1 MGKTVGVIG
10 AGMVGITAASFLQR
24 DGHTV
29 FVLDPG
35 APGEGASFGNAGCLN
50 GSSVVPMSMPGTI
63 RNVPGW
69 LLDPLGPLA
78 IRWRYLP
85 MAAPWLIRFVRAGA
99 PERVEAQARALRA
112 LLAPS
117 VETLLPLAK
126 AAGVADLIH
135 RSGHLWAYRTE
146 ESFRK
151 DQAAW
156 RLRRD
161 NGVAVTELDADQLR
175 QTEPALSREFTRGI
189 LVEENGHLGNPHRM
203 VQALAQELQRN
214 GGDIHQARATGFA
227 LDGGR
232 LKAIRSDRGDFACDA
247 AVVAAGAWSKPLAAS
262 LGEVVP
268 LETERGYHIMVRNPE
283 VMPRLPVADADGKFV
298 GTPME
303 TGLRFAGTVELAG
316 LDAPPDWR
324 RARMLLEQGRRLLP
338 GLTAA
343 YPEEELSVWM
353 GHRPSLPDSL
363 PCLGPSARS
372 PDVVYAFGHGHV
384 GMAASPMTGKLV
396 ADLVAGRAPAIDITP
411 FRAGRFA

>member
-1 MGKTVGVIG
+1 MGKIVGVIG
-10 AGMVGITAASFLQR
+10 AGMVGITAASFLRR

-63 RNVPGW
+63 RNVPRW

-85 MAAPWLIRFVRAGA
+85 VVAPWLVRFVRAGT

-117 VETLLPLAK
+117 IETLLPLAK
-126 AAGVADLIH
+126 AAGAADLIH
-135 RSGHLWAYRTE
+135 RAGHLWAYRTE
-146 ESFRK
+146 DGFRK

-203 VQALAQELQRN
+203 VQGLAQEIRRN
-214 GGDIHQARATGFA
+214 GGEIHQVRATGFA
-227 LDGGR
+227 LEGGR
-232 LKAIRSDRGDFACDA
+232 LKAIRSERGDFLCDA
-247 AVVAAGAWSKPLAAS
+247 AVVAAGAWSRPLAAG
-262 LGEVVP
+262 LGDAVP
-268 LETERGYHIMVRNPE
+268 LETERGYHIMIRHPE

-316 LDAPPDWR
+316 LQAPPDWR
-324 RARMLLEQGRRLLP
+324 RARILLEQGRRLLP
-338 GLTAA
+338 GLKAS
-343 YPEEELSVWM
+343 YREEELSVWM

-363 PCLGPSARS
+363 PCLGPSAGS

-396 ADLVAGRAPAIDITP
+396 ADLVAGRAPGIDIAP

>member
-1 MGKTVGVIG
+1 MGKIVGVIG

-35 APGEGASFGNAGCLN
+35 APGEGTSFGNAGCLN

-85 MAAPWLIRFVRAGA
+85 VVAPWLVRFIRAGA
-99 PERVEAQARALRA
+99 ADRVKAQARALRA

-117 VETLLPLAK
+117 VETLLPLARS
-126 AAGVADLIH
+126 AGVADLIH
-135 RSGHLWAYRTE
+135 RAGHLWVYRTE
-146 ESFRK
+146 ESYAK

-161 NGVAVTELDADQLR
+161 NGVVVTELDADQLR
-175 QTEPALSREFTRGI
+175 QTEPALSREFTRGV

-203 VQALAQELQRN
+203 VRGLAEELQRN
-214 GGDIHQARATGFA
+214 GSEIHVARATGFA
-227 LDGGR
+227 LEGGR
-232 LKAIRSDRGDFACDA
+232 LKAIRSDRGEFACDA
-247 AVVAAGAWSKPLAAS
+247 AVVAAGAWSKPLAAA
-262 LGEVVP
+262 LGDRVP
-268 LETERGYHIMVRNPE
+268 LETERGYHIMIRNPE

-316 LDAPPDWR
+316 LEAPPDWR
-324 RARMLLEQGRRLLP
+324 RARILLEQGRRLLP
-338 GLTAA
+338 GLKAS
-343 YPEEELSVWM
+343 YREEELSVWM

-372 PDVVYAFGHGHV
+372 PDVIYAFGHGHV

-396 ADLVAGRAPAIDITP
+396 ADLVAGRAPGIDIAP
-411 FRAGRFA
+411 FRAARFA

>member
-1 MGKTVGVIG
+1 MAKIVGVIG

-50 GSSVVPMSMPGTI
+50 GSSVVPMSMPGTV
-63 RNVPGW
+63 RNVPRW
-69 LLDPLGPLA
+69 LTDPLGPLA

-85 MAAPWLIRFVRAGA
+85 TVTPWLVRFVRAGA
-99 PERVEAQARALRA
+99 PERVKAQARALRA

-117 VETLLPLAK
+117 VETLLPLARS
-126 AAGVADLIH
+126 AGVADLIH
-135 RSGHLWAYRTE
+135 RAGHLWVYRSE
-146 ESFRK
+146 ESYAK

-156 RLRRD
+156 KLRRD
-161 NGVAVTELDADQLR
+161 NGVIVTELDADQLR
-175 QTEPALSREFTRGI
+175 QAEPALSREFTRGI

-203 VQALAQELQRN
+203 VRGLAEELQRN
-214 GGDIHQARATGFA
+214 GSEIHMARATGFA
-227 LDGGR
+227 LEGGR
-232 LKAIRSDRGDFACDA
+232 LKAIRSDRGEFPCDA
-247 AVVAAGAWSKPLAAS
+247 AVVAAGAWSKPLAVA
-262 LGEVVP
+262 LGDRVP
-268 LETERGYHIMVRNPE
+268 LETERGYHIMIRNPE

-316 LDAPPDWR
+316 LAAPPDWR
-324 RARMLLEQGRRLLP
+324 RARILLEQGRRLLP
-338 GLTAA
+338 GLKAS
-343 YPEEELSVWM
+343 YREEELSVWM

-363 PCLGPSARS
+363 PCLGPSAGS

-396 ADLVAGRAPAIDITP
+396 ADLVAGRAPGIDITP

>member
-1 MGKTVGVIG
+1 MGKIVGVIG
-10 AGMVGITAASFLQR
+10 AGMVGITAASFLRR

-63 RNVPGW
+63 RNVPRW

-85 MAAPWLIRFVRAGA
+85 VVAPWLVRFVRAGT

-117 VETLLPLAK
+117 IETLLPLAK

-135 RSGHLWAYRTE
+135 RAGHLWAYRTE
-146 ESFRK
+146 DGFRK

-189 LVEENGHLGNPHRM
+189 LVEENGHLANPHRM
-203 VQALAQELQRN
+203 VQGLAQEIRRN
-214 GGDIHQARATGFA
+214 GAEIHQVRATGFA
-227 LDGGR
+227 LEGGR
-232 LKAIRSDRGDFACDA
+232 LKAIRSERGDFPCDA
-247 AVVAAGAWSKPLAAS
+247 AVVAAGAWSRPLAAG
-262 LGEVVP
+262 LGDAVP
-268 LETERGYHIMVRNPE
+268 LETERGYHIMIRHPE

-316 LDAPPDWR
+316 LQAPPDWR
-324 RARMLLEQGRRLLP
+324 RARILLEQGRRLLP
-338 GLTAA
+338 GLKAS
-343 YPEEELSVWM
+343 YPEDELSVWM

-372 PDVVYAFGHGHV
+372 PDVIYAFGHGHV
-384 GMAASPMTGKLV
+384 GMAASPMTGRLV
-396 ADLVAGRAPAIDITP
+396 ADLVTGRAPSIDITP
-411 FRAGRFA
+411 FRVGRFA

>member
-1 MGKTVGVIG
+1 MGKIVGVIG

-50 GSSVVPMSMPGTI
+50 GSSVVPMSMPGTV
-63 RNVPGW
+63 RNVPRW
-69 LLDPLGPLA
+69 LMDPLGPLA

-85 MAAPWLIRFVRAGA
+85 TIAPWLVRFIRAGA
-99 PERVEAQARALRA
+99 PEHVKAQARALRA

-117 VETLLPLAK
+117 VETLLPLARS
-126 AAGVADLIH
+126 AGVADIIH
-135 RSGHLWAYRTE
+135 RVGHLWAYRTA
-146 ESFRK
+146 ESYAK

-161 NGVAVTELDADQLR
+161 NGVVVTELDADQLR
-175 QTEPALSREFTRGI
+175 QAEPALSREFTRGV

-203 VQALAQELQRN
+203 VRGLAEELQRN
-214 GGDIHQARATGFA
+214 GGEIHLARATGFA
-227 LDGGR
+227 LEGGR
-232 LKAIRSDRGDFACDA
+232 LKAIRSDRGEFPCDA
-247 AVVAAGAWSKPLAAS
+247 AVVAAGAWSKPLAAA
-262 LGEVVP
+262 LGDRVP
-268 LETERGYHIMVRNPE
+268 LETERGYHIMIRNPE

-316 LDAPPDWR
+316 LAAPPDWR
-324 RARMLLEQGRRLLP
+324 RARILLEQGRRLLP
-338 GLTAA
+338 GLKAS
-343 YPEEELSVWM
+343 YREEELSVWM

-396 ADLVAGRAPAIDITP
+396 ADLVAGRAPAVDITP

>member
-1 MGKTVGVIG
+1 MGKIVGVIG

-50 GSSVVPMSMPGTI
+50 GSSVVPMSMPGTV
-63 RNVPGW
+63 RNVPRW
-69 LLDPLGPLA
+69 LMDPLGPLA

-85 MAAPWLIRFVRAGA
+85 TIAPWLVRFIRAGA
-99 PERVEAQARALRA
+99 PEHVKAQARALRA

-117 VETLLPLAK
+117 VETLLPLARS
-126 AAGVADLIH
+126 AGVADIIH
-135 RSGHLWAYRTE
+135 RVGHLWAYRTA
-146 ESFRK
+146 ESYAK

-161 NGVAVTELDADQLR
+161 NGVVVTELDADQLR
-175 QTEPALSREFTRGI
+175 QAEPALSREFTRGV

-203 VQALAQELQRN
+203 VRGLAEELQRN
-214 GGDIHQARATGFA
+214 GGEIHLARATGFA
-227 LDGGR
+227 LEGGR
-232 LKAIRSDRGDFACDA
+232 LKAIRSDRGEFPCDA
-247 AVVAAGAWSKPLAAS
+247 AVVAAGAWSKPLTAA
-262 LGEVVP
+262 LGDRVP
-268 LETERGYHIMVRNPE
+268 LETERGYHIMIRNPE

-316 LDAPPDWR
+316 LAAPPDWR
-324 RARMLLEQGRRLLP
+324 RARILLEQGRRLLP
-338 GLTAA
+338 GLKAS
-343 YPEEELSVWM
+343 YREEELSVWM

-396 ADLVAGRAPAIDITP
+396 ADLVAGRAPAVDITP

>member
-10 AGMVGITAASFLQR
+10 AGMVGIAAASFLQR
-24 DGHTV
+24 DGHSV

-63 RNVPGW
+63 RNVPRW
-69 LLDPLGPLA
+69 LTDPLGPLA

-85 MAAPWLIRFVRAGA
+85 SVAPWLVRFIRAGT
-99 PERVEAQARALRA
+99 PERVKAQARALRP

-117 VETLLPLAK
+117 IETLLPLAK

-135 RSGHLWAYRTE
+135 RAGHLWAYRSE

-161 NGVAVTELDADQLR
+161 NGVVATELDADQLR
-175 QTEPALSREFTRGI
+175 QTEPALSREFVRGV
-189 LVEENGHLGNPHRM
+189 LVQENGHLGNPHGM
-203 VQALAQELQRN
+203 VTGLAEQIRRD
-214 GGDIHQARATGFA
+214 GGEIHTARATGFV
-227 LDGGR
+227 LHGGR
-232 LKAIRSDRGDFACDA
+232 LKAIRTDRGEFTCDA
-247 AVVAAGAWSKPLAAS
+247 AVVAAGARSKSLARS
-262 LGEVVP
+262 LGDRVP
-268 LETERGYHIMVRNPE
+268 LETERGYHLMIRNPE

-316 LDAPPDWR
+316 LEAPPDWR
-324 RARMLLEQGRRLLP
+324 RAHILLEQGRRLLP
-338 GLTAA
+338 GLKAN
-343 YPEEELSVWM
+343 YPEAELSVWM

-372 PDVVYAFGHGHV
+372 PDVIYAFGHGHV
-384 GMAASPMTGKLV
+384 GMTAAPMTGKVV
-396 ADLVAGRAPAIDITP
+396 ADLVSGRPPGIDIAP
-411 FRAGRFA
+411 FSPGRFA

>member
-1 MGKTVGVIG
+1 VGVIG
-10 AGMVGITAASFLQR
+10 AGMVGIAAASFLQR

-50 GSSVVPMSMPGTI
+50 GSSVVPMSMPGTV
-63 RNVPGW
+63 RNVPRW
-69 LLDPLGPLA
+69 LMDPLGPLA

-85 MAAPWLIRFVRAGA
+85 TVAPWLVRFVRAGA
-99 PERVEAQARALRA
+99 PERVQAQARALRA

-117 VETLLPLAK
+117 VETLLPLARS
-126 AAGVADLIH
+126 AGVADLIH
-135 RSGHLWAYRTE
+135 RAGHLWAYRTA
-146 ESFRK
+146 ESYAK

-161 NGVAVTELDADQLR
+161 NGVVVTELDADQLR
-175 QTEPALSREFTRGI
+175 QAEPALSREFRRGI

-203 VQALAQELQRN
+203 VRGLAEELQRN
-214 GGDIHQARATGFA
+214 GAEIHRARATGFA
-227 LDGGR
+227 LEGGR
-232 LKAIRSDRGDFACDA
+232 LKAIRSDRGEFPCDA
-247 AVVAAGAWSKPLAAS
+247 AVLAAGAWSKPLAAA
-262 LGEVVP
+262 LGDRVP
-268 LETERGYHIMVRNPE
+268 LETERGYHIMIRNPE

-316 LDAPPDWR
+316 LEAPPDWR
-324 RARMLLEQGRRLLP
+324 RARILLEQGRRLLP
-338 GLTAA
+338 ALKAS
-343 YPEEELSVWM
+343 YREEELSVWM

-372 PDVVYAFGHGHV
+372 PDVIYAFGHGHV
-384 GMAASPMTGKLV
+384 GMAASPVTGKLV
-396 ADLVAGRAPAIDITP
+396 ADLVAGRALGIDIAP

>member
-1 MGKTVGVIG
+1 MGKIVGVIG
-10 AGMVGITAASFLQR
+10 AGMVGITAASFLRR

-63 RNVPGW
+63 RNVPRW

-85 MAAPWLIRFVRAGA
+85 VVAPWLVRFVRAGT

-117 VETLLPLAK
+117 IETLLPLAK

-135 RSGHLWAYRTE
+135 RAGHLWAYRTE
-146 ESFRK
+146 DGFRK

-189 LVEENGHLGNPHRM
+189 LVEENGHLANPHRM
-203 VQALAQELQRN
+203 VQGLAQEIRRN
-214 GGDIHQARATGFA
+214 GAEIYQVRATGFA
-227 LDGGR
+227 LEGGR
-232 LKAIRSDRGDFACDA
+232 LKAIRSERGDFPCDA
-247 AVVAAGAWSKPLAAS
+247 AVVAAGAWSRPLAAG
-262 LGEVVP
+262 LGDAVP
-268 LETERGYHIMVRNPE
+268 LETERGYHIMIRHPE

-316 LDAPPDWR
+316 LQAPPDWR
-324 RARMLLEQGRRLLP
+324 RARILLEQGRRLLP
-338 GLTAA
+338 GLKAS
-343 YPEEELSVWM
+343 YPEDELSVWM

-372 PDVVYAFGHGHV
+372 PDVIYAFGHGHV
-384 GMAASPMTGKLV
+384 GMAASPMTGRLV
-396 ADLVAGRAPAIDITP
+396 ADLVTGRAPSIDITP
-411 FRAGRFA
+411 FRVGRFA